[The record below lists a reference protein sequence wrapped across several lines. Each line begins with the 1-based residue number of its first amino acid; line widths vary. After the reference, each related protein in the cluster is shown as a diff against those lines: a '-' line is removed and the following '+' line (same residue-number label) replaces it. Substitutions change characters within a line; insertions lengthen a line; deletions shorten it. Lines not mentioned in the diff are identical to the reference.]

1 VTHWLAMRI
10 VVAPDKFAGTLT
22 AWAAAEAI
30 ADGWR
35 RGAPGDDLV
44 LRPLADGGPGFLD
57 VLHPVLGGRLLEVTV
72 PDPLGRDTPGAVL
85 LTGDGSA
92 YVESAQACGLHLLAP
107 DERDPKVTTSYGL
120 GVLIRA
126 AVEAGAH
133 TVVIGLGG
141 SATNDGGAG
150 MLAALGVVPRDASG
164 APLPYGGAALAALDR
179 LDGTPLLRG
188 ATLVAAT
195 DVDSPLLG
203 LRGASAVYGPQ
214 KGATDNDV
222 QVLDTALA
230 RLADAME
237 RDLPGCPARIGLQAG
252 GGAAG
257 GIGAALLALGGTRE
271 SGIALVRRVTGF
283 DTELAAA
290 GLVVTGEGKYDWQ
303 SLRGKVVAGVAAA
316 ALDHGLSCVVL
327 AGQVQVG
334 KRESAAAGVEAAY
347 SVAEHAGSVAA
358 AMEDPRA
365 QLIALA
371 TRIAKEWSR

>member
-1 VTHWLAMRI
+1 MRI

-22 AWAAAEAI
+22 AWTAAEAI
-30 ADGWR
+30 AEGWR
-35 RGAPGDDLV
+35 RSAPGDDLV

-72 PDPLGRDTPGAVL
+72 PDPLGRDTAGAVL
-85 LTGDGSA
+85 LAGDGSA
-92 YVESAQACGLHLLAP
+92 YVESAQACGLHLLEPA
-107 DERDPKVTTSYGL
+107 ERDPKVTTSYGL

-150 MLAALGVVPRDASG
+150 MLAALGVVPRDAAG

-179 LDGTPLLRG
+179 LDGAPLLRG
-188 ATLVAAT
+188 AALVAAT

-214 KGATDNDV
+214 KGASDNDV
-222 QVLDTALA
+222 QLLDAALA
-230 RLADAME
+230 RLADVME

-283 DTELAAA
+283 DAELAGAE
-290 GLVVTGEGKYDWQ
+290 LVLTGEGRYDWQ
-303 SLRGKVVAGVAAA
+303 SLRGKVVAGVASA
-316 ALDHGLSCVVL
+316 ALDHGVACVVL

-334 KRESAAAGVEAAY
+334 RRESAAAGVEAAY

-365 QLIALA
+365 QLTALA
-371 TRIAKEWSR
+371 ERIAKEWSR